1 MTSLVSVKAIGWGA
15 TAAASVLAYSYL
27 EAQWFTLRR
36 ATVPVLQAGEKPIR
50 ILHLSDIHLMP
61 YNKRKIAWLRSL
73 AALEPDLVV
82 NTGDNLSSRH
92 SVGPLLAALD
102 GLLDVPGVFV
112 FGSND
117 YFSPHPKN
125 PAKYLIGGTGVD
137 NGGDWD
143 REPDLPFEELQVGFA
158 ARGWRN
164 LNNAN
169 SDLIV
174 NGQRLAFVGVDDP
187 HIRRDGLTSVSIDA
201 TAPLSVGV
209 VHAPYLRVLED
220 WSRQGADIILAGHT
234 HGGQLRVPGFGAL
247 VTNCDLDRQ
256 RARGLSKFGSS
267 GDGESWLHVSA
278 GCGTSPYT
286 PVRFACRPEA
296 TLLTLT
302 E

>member
-1 MTSLVSVKAIGWGA
+1 VKAIGWGA

-36 ATVPVLQAGEKPIR
+36 ETVPVLQAGEKPIR
-50 ILHLSDIHLMP
+50 VLHLSDIHLMP
-61 YNKRKIAWLRSL
+61 YNQRKIAWLRSL

-143 REPDLPFEELQVGFA
+143 REPDLPFEELQAGFA

-187 HIRRDGLTSVSIDA
+187 HIRRDDLNSVSIDP